1 MVAWDVAER
10 EEAQIAADLISR
22 ACLRERISKGRPQPL
37 ILYADNGNAMRA
49 ATLESRLEE
58 QGLPR
63 SLPRPWV
70 SNDNPYSE
78 SLFHTLKYR
87 SDYPRRPF
95 QSVAESCS
103 WVAAFVGWD
112 NDQHRHSGI
121 RFVTP
126 SQRHSGKAIEIC
138 RHLARVYDL
147 ARQLHPLRWSGT
159 TRCWHQPEVVWI
171 NPPPPENDA
180 KPAKLVMAA

>member
-1 MVAWDVAER
+1 
-10 EEAQIAADLISR
+10 
-22 ACLRERISKGRPQPL
+22 
-37 ILYADNGNAMRA
+37 MRA

-58 QGLPR
+58 LGVLRSFSRPR
-63 SLPRPWV
+63 V

-87 SDYPRRPF
+87 PDYPRRPF
-95 QSVAESCS
+95 QSVAEACS
-103 WVAAFVGWD
+103 WVAAFVGWY

-138 RHLARVYDL
+138 RHRARVYEL
-147 ARQLHPLRWSGT
+147 ARQRHPLRWTGT

-180 KPAKLVMAA
+180 RPARLVMAA

>member
-1 MVAWDVAER
+1 MLR
-10 EEAQIAADLISR
+10 SFSR
-22 ACLRERISKGRPQPL
+22 
-37 ILYADNGNAMRA
+37 
-49 ATLESRLEE
+49 
-58 QGLPR
+58 PR
-63 SLPRPWV
+63 V

-87 SDYPRRPF
+87 PDYPRRPF
-95 QSVAESCS
+95 QSVAEACS
-103 WVAAFVGWD
+103 WVAAFVGWY

-138 RHLARVYDL
+138 RHRARVYEL
-147 ARQLHPLRWSGT
+147 ARQLHPLRWTGT

-180 KPAKLVMAA
+180 KPARLVMAA